1 MVQNR
6 NRPDLTWTGTITVML
21 STSHSISSSVKSQ
34 ESVATDRDRVPIEM
48 APRTNEIRVNTL
60 APQYIVL
67 VNVHRKQTSII
78 YKYLVFR
85 LNSAEFSLALFYSLY
100 DKHRPIVL
108 SLQRQQLVVE
118 LSHSF
123 YAYRKVE
130 SLSISGNRSNNLRYK
145 HSNGTVQSSYRLIQ
159 EFLWK

>member
-67 VNVHRKQTSII
+67 VNVHRKKTSII

-108 SLQRQQLVVE
+108 GL
-118 LSHSF
+118 
-123 YAYRKVE
+123 
-130 SLSISGNRSNNLRYK
+130 
-145 HSNGTVQSSYRLIQ
+145 
-159 EFLWK
+159 

>member
-85 LNSAEFSLALFYSLY
+85 LNSAEISLALFYSLY

-123 YAYRKVE
+123 YAYRTGCLV
-130 SLSISGNRSNNLRYK
+130 RRVPK
-145 HSNGTVQSSYRLIQ
+145 H
-159 EFLWK
+159 LWKQK